1 MVTGSVT
8 DGVRLAPAVT
18 GWPGVAPGWSR
29 RITVSGHTWH
39 YFDNAA
45 SLPDS
50 TTPRGT
56 LLCVHGNPTWSY
68 LWRSVLDA
76 GARAGWRVVAVDQL
90 EMGFS
95 EHTGADHRLAD
106 RVRQLGDLTDTLGL
120 SGDGWDGLG
129 VVILGHDWGGV
140 VSTGW
145 AVDHPREL
153 AGLALTNTA
162 IHQPTEVKVPSLLRL
177 ARRPGVHS
185 VATTLTPAFLDVT
198 LRLARPPLA
207 DEVMRAYRSP
217 YRTAHDRHG
226 IGAFVAD
233 IPVDAAHPSHREL
246 ARIAAGVAELTVPAL
261 LIWGAKDP
269 VFDER
274 YLRDL
279 IARLPHADVHRF
291 SDAGHLVVEDA
302 DVAGTVMRWLAA
314 HALPSTTAELA
325 SSRPISSADLPSLPS
340 TTAARHSRAVP
351 KATAP
356 SSARSVSDE
365 PAPYRPVYGALLD
378 QAGSD
383 DPAIVA
389 LHAAGRETVSWSE
402 LASRVHHLALGL
414 NDAGVRPGH
423 RVSLLV
429 PPGVDLTTALFAC
442 LRLGAVVILAD
453 AGLGTRGL
461 TLAVRGSAPDHIIG
475 IERALVGAR
484 LLRWPGRRLLSEPRA
499 DGAATRPERV
509 QARRDAT
516 TLGRVRRRALGLSGT
531 VEELLARGAELAA
544 GGATLPPEPDAHADA
559 AILFTSGSTG
569 PAKGVVYTH
578 ERLFRMCAAVS
589 DAYGLSR
596 ERGLVAGFAPFSLLG
611 TGLGALTS
619 IPDMDVSAPATLTAG
634 ALADAVAA
642 IGAYAVFAS
651 PSALANV
658 VRTEGDLSPAQR
670 AALADVRLFLSAGAP
685 ISSDHL
691 ARVGEV
697 MPNADPHTPYGMTEV
712 LPLTD
717 VSLAQIRLAEADA
730 TTGAVPH
737 AGGGTCV
744 GRPLAGAQ
752 LRIVGL
758 DGEGR
763 ATGQPTDSPGVTGEI
778 LVTAPNLKDRY
789 DRLWATEA
797 HSTTWPG
804 WHRTDDVGHLDGD
817 GRLWIEGRLAHVI
830 VTAEGVLTPVQLE
843 NDVTGITGVLRAA
856 VVAVGPVGTQQV
868 VVVVETDPEAHAGAR
883 RPAALAPAGLTRAVR
898 AAVGVPVAAVLRVPQ
913 MPTDVRHNSKLER
926 TRLADWATRVLA
938 GGRMVN
944 P

>member
-1 MVTGSVT
+1 MTGSVT

-39 YFDNAA
+39 YLDNAA

-120 SGDGWDGLG
+120 SGDGWDRLG

-162 IHQPTEVKVPSLLRL
+162 IHQPAEVKVPSLLRL

-325 SSRPISSADLPSLPS
+325 SSRPISSADLASLPSTTADLASLSSTTADLASLPSTTADLASLPS

-356 SSARSVSDE
+356 SSARSASDE

-378 QAGSD
+378 QAGSH

-509 QARRDAT
+509 QARGDAT

-531 VEELLARGAELAA
+531 VEELLARGAELAAGGAELAA

-578 ERLFRMCAAVS
+578 ERLFRMCAAVA

-619 IPDMDVSAPATLTAG
+619 IPDMD
-634 ALADAVAA
+634 
-642 IGAYAVFAS
+642 
-651 PSALANV
+651 
-658 VRTEGDLSPAQR
+658 
-670 AALADVRLFLSAGAP
+670 
-685 ISSDHL
+685 
-691 ARVGEV
+691 
-697 MPNADPHTPYGMTEV
+697 
-712 LPLTD
+712 
-717 VSLAQIRLAEADA
+717 
-730 TTGAVPH
+730 
-737 AGGGTCV
+737 
-744 GRPLAGAQ
+744 
-752 LRIVGL
+752 
-758 DGEGR
+758 
-763 ATGQPTDSPGVTGEI
+763 
-778 LVTAPNLKDRY
+778 
-789 DRLWATEA
+789 
-797 HSTTWPG
+797 
-804 WHRTDDVGHLDGD
+804 
-817 GRLWIEGRLAHVI
+817 
-830 VTAEGVLTPVQLE
+830 
-843 NDVTGITGVLRAA
+843 
-856 VVAVGPVGTQQV
+856 
-868 VVVVETDPEAHAGAR
+868 
-883 RPAALAPAGLTRAVR
+883 
-898 AAVGVPVAAVLRVPQ
+898 
-913 MPTDVRHNSKLER
+913 
-926 TRLADWATRVLA
+926 
-938 GGRMVN
+938 
-944 P
+944 